1 MTAPKQKLLKAGAN
15 TRVKQDA
22 DYIFHEL
29 TRSICP
35 ECKQVI
41 DAQIII
47 RENKVYMRK
56 RCPDHGW
63 FEGIISSDAGMY
75 VDSVK
80 FNKPGTI
87 PLEFSTEVK
96 DGCPLDC
103 GLCPEHKQHMCLGL
117 IEVNTAC
124 NLNCPV
130 CFANAGIGFSLTLE
144 QVESMLDRFVEIEG
158 DPEVIQ
164 FSGGEPTIH
173 PQLLDMIQAAQDR
186 GIRQVMVNTNGV
198 RIARDDRFLEQL
210 ARLNP
215 VIYFQFDG
223 LRPETYMTI
232 RGEDLLETKLKALD
246 RLHEAGLDAVIVA
259 AIERDVNVDEV
270 GALVEFGLEHPA
282 VRGAVF
288 QAKFLEQLARLNPVI
303 YFQFDGLRPETYMTI
318 RGEDLL
324 ETKLKALDR
333 LHEAG
338 LDAVIVAA
346 IERDVN
352 VDEVGALVEF
362 GLEHPAVRG
371 AVFQPVTHVGRHIP
385 FDPMQRVTIPDVIHG
400 IVDQT
405 GGKFVL
411 EDFVPVPCCFPTC
424 QVNSYVF
431 VDGQKIVPLPRML
444 EIDQYLDYITNRALP
459 KAPGAALIKQA
470 LEGLWSASAVAG
482 TEKTA
487 DQFQCACGPGL
498 ELGYELSHLKDHIFQ
513 IAIKDFMDAYTF
525 NVKQVM
531 KCCVGILVPD
541 GRIIP
546 FCAYN
551 SVGYRETIREE
562 MVQAQAANKK
572 G

>member
-1 MTAPKQKLLKAGAN
+1 MDTAAGNPAKS
-15 TRVKQDA
+15 RVKQDA

-35 ECKQVI
+35 ECKTVI

-47 RENKVYMRK
+47 RDNKVFMRK
-56 RCPDHGW
+56 RCPEHGW
-63 FEGIISSDAGMY
+63 FEGIISSDAEMY

-103 GLCPEHKQHMCLGL
+103 GLCPEHKQHMCLAL

-130 CFANAGIGFSLTLE
+130 CFANAGIGYSLTLQ
-144 QVESMLDRFVEIEG
+144 QVERMLDRFVETEG
-158 DPEVIQ
+158 DPEVLQ

-173 PQLLDMIQAAQDR
+173 PQLFDMIQAAKDR

-198 RIARDDRFLEQL
+198 RLAHDDKFLAGL
-210 ARLNP
+210 AKLDP

-223 LRPETYMTI
+223 LRRETYQVI
-232 RGEDLLETKLKALD
+232 RGEDLLDTKMKALD
-246 RLHEAGLDAVIVA
+246 RIYQAGLNAVLVA

-270 GALVEFGLEHPA
+270 GAIVEFGLQHPA
-282 VRGAVF
+282 VKGVV
-288 QAKFLEQLARLNPVI
+288 L
-303 YFQFDGLRPETYMTI
+303 
-318 RGEDLL
+318 
-324 ETKLKALDR
+324 
-333 LHEAG
+333 
-338 LDAVIVAA
+338 
-346 IERDVN
+346 
-352 VDEVGALVEF
+352 
-362 GLEHPAVRG
+362 
-371 AVFQPVTHVGRHIP
+371 QPVTHVGRHID
-385 FDPMQRVTIPDVIHG
+385 FDPMKRVTIPDVIHG

-405 GGKFVL
+405 NGRFIL

-431 VDGQKIVPLPRML
+431 VDGDQVVPLPRL
-444 EIDQYLDYITNRALP
+444 LDIEHYLDYITNRALP
-459 KAPGAALIKQA
+459 KAPNADDVQTA

-487 DQFQCACGPGL
+487 SQFECACGPGL
-498 ELGYELSHLKDHIFQ
+498 DLPYSMNHLKDHIFQ

-525 NVKQVM
+525 SVKQVM

-541 GRIIP
+541 GRAIP

-551 SVGYRETIREE
+551 SVGYREAIRDQLTLE
-562 MVQAQAANKK
+562 QARSKIELVRRSDS
-572 G
+572 

>member
-1 MTAPKQKLLKAGAN
+1 MAASQGQAETPTSGP
-15 TRVKQDA
+15 RVKRDA
-22 DYIFHEL
+22 DYIFHDL

-35 ECKQVI
+35 ECKGVI

-47 RENKVYMRK
+47 RDNKVYMRK
-56 RCPDHGW
+56 RCPTHGW
-63 FEGIISSDAGMY
+63 FEGIISSDAEMY
-75 VDSVK
+75 VDSIK

-103 GLCPEHKQHMCLGL
+103 GLCPEHKQHICLGL

-130 CFANAGIGFSLTLE
+130 CFANAGRGFSVTLE
-144 QVESMLDRFVEIEG
+144 QAEGMLDRFVETEG

-173 PQLLDMIQAAQDR
+173 PQFLDMIQAAKDR

-198 RIARDDRFLEQL
+198 RIARDDKFLESL
-210 ARLNP
+210 ARLDP

-223 LRPETYMTI
+223 LRPETYLTI
-232 RGEDLLETKLKALD
+232 RGEDLLDTKLKALD
-246 RLHEAGLDAVIVA
+246 RLHQAGLDTVMVT
-259 AIERDVNVDEV
+259 AIEQGVNLDEV
-270 GALVEFGLEHPA
+270 GALLEFGLRHPG
-282 VRGAVF
+282 V
-288 QAKFLEQLARLNPVI
+288 K
-303 YFQFDGLRPETYMTI
+303 
-318 RGEDLL
+318 
-324 ETKLKALDR
+324 
-333 LHEAG
+333 
-338 LDAVIVAA
+338 
-346 IERDVN
+346 
-352 VDEVGALVEF
+352 
-362 GLEHPAVRG
+362 G

-400 IVDQT
+400 IVEQT
-405 GGKFVL
+405 QGRFVL

-431 VDGQKIVPLPRML
+431 IDGDTTVPLPRML
-444 EIDQYLDYITNRALP
+444 NIDEYLDYITNRALP
-459 KAPGAALIKQA
+459 KTPDAAKIKQA

-487 DQFQCACGPGL
+487 GQFQCACGPGL
-498 ELGYELSHLKDHIFQ
+498 ELGYELSHLKNHIFQ

-551 SVGYRETIREE
+551 SVGYRESIREQ
-562 MVQAQAANKK
+562 MTLAQVAGKEQ
-572 G
+572 

>member
-1 MTAPKQKLLKAGAN
+1 MATTQPGADD
-15 TRVKQDA
+15 RPSGPRIKHDA
-22 DYIFHEL
+22 DFVFHDL

-35 ECKQVI
+35 ECKGVI

-47 RENKVYMRK
+47 RQNKVYMRK
-56 RCPDHGW
+56 RCPTHGW
-63 FEGIISSDAGMY
+63 FEGIISSDAEMY
-75 VDSVK
+75 VNSIK

-103 GLCPEHKQHMCLGL
+103 GLCPEHKQHICLGI

-130 CFANAGIGFSLTLE
+130 CFANAGIGFSITLAQAE
-144 QVESMLDRFVEIEG
+144 GMLDRFIEIEG

-186 GIRQVMVNTNGV
+186 GVRQVMVNTNGV
-198 RIARDDRFLEQL
+198 RIARDDKFLESL
-210 ARLNP
+210 ARLKP

-223 LRPETYMTI
+223 LRRETYRTI
-232 RGEDLLETKLKALD
+232 RGEDLLDTKLKALD
-246 RLHEAGLDAVIVA
+246 RMHQAGLDAVIVA
-259 AIERDVNVDEV
+259 AIEHGVNVDEV
-270 GALVEFGLEHPA
+270 GALLEFGL
-282 VRGAVF
+282 
-288 QAKFLEQLARLNPVI
+288 
-303 YFQFDGLRPETYMTI
+303 D
-318 RGEDLL
+318 
-324 ETKLKALDR
+324 
-333 LHEAG
+333 
-338 LDAVIVAA
+338 
-346 IERDVN
+346 
-352 VDEVGALVEF
+352 
-362 GLEHPAVRG
+362 HPAVRG
-371 AVFQPVTHVGRHIP
+371 AVFQPVTHVGRHID

-400 IVDQT
+400 IVEQT
-405 GGKFVL
+405 KGRFVL

-424 QVNSYVF
+424 QVNSYVY
-431 VDGQKIVPLPRML
+431 VDGDTTTPLPRML
-444 EIDQYLDYITNRALP
+444 DLEEYLDYITNRALP
-459 KAPGAALIKQA
+459 KTPNAAVIKEA

-498 ELGYELSHLKDHIFQ
+498 ETGFGPAHLKDHIFQ
-513 IAIKDFMDAYTF
+513 IAIKDFLDPYTF

-541 GRIIP
+541 GRVIP

-551 SVGYRETIREE
+551 SVGYRETIREQ
-562 MVQAQAANKK
+562 MSQPRGISGNA
-572 G
+572 

>member
-1 MTAPKQKLLKAGAN
+1 MTASQGKAKTPTSGP
-15 TRVKQDA
+15 RVKHDA
-22 DYIFHEL
+22 DYIFHDL

-35 ECKQVI
+35 ECKGII

-47 RENKVYMRK
+47 RQNKVYMRK
-56 RCPDHGW
+56 RCPTHGW
-63 FEGIISSDAGMY
+63 FEGIISADAEMY
-75 VDSVK
+75 VDSIK

-103 GLCPEHKQHMCLGL
+103 GLCPEHKQHICLGL

-130 CFANAGIGFSLTLE
+130 CFANAGIGFSITLE
-144 QVESMLDRFVEIEG
+144 QAEGMLDRFVETEG
-158 DPEVIQ
+158 EPEVIQ

-173 PQLLDMIQAAQDR
+173 PQLLDMIQAAKDR

-198 RIARDDRFLEQL
+198 RIARDDKFLESL
-210 ARLNP
+210 ARLDP

-223 LRPETYMTI
+223 LRPETYLTI

-246 RLHEAGLDAVIVA
+246 RLHQAGLDTVIVA
-259 AIERDVNVDEV
+259 AVEHGVNVDEV
-270 GALVEFGLEHPA
+270 GALLEFGLQHPA
-282 VRGAVF
+282 VKGV
-288 QAKFLEQLARLNPVI
+288 
-303 YFQFDGLRPETYMTI
+303 
-318 RGEDLL
+318 
-324 ETKLKALDR
+324 
-333 LHEAG
+333 
-338 LDAVIVAA
+338 
-346 IERDVN
+346 
-352 VDEVGALVEF
+352 
-362 GLEHPAVRG
+362 
-371 AVFQPVTHVGRHIP
+371 VFQPVTHVGRHIP

-400 IVDQT
+400 IVEQT
-405 GGKFVL
+405 KGRFVL

-431 VDGQKIVPLPRML
+431 VDGKTTVPLPRML
-444 EIDQYLDYITNRALP
+444 DIDEYLDYITNRALP
-459 KAPGAALIKQA
+459 KAPDAAKIKQA

-487 DQFQCACGPGL
+487 GQFQCACGPGL
-498 ELGYELSHLKDHIFQ
+498 DLGYELSHLKDHIFQ

-551 SVGYRETIREE
+551 SVGYRETIRE
-562 MVQAQAANKK
+562 QLTLAQATGKQP
-572 G
+572 